1 MIYTNFSLTK
11 HLVVK
16 TMNKTANQTW
26 CWTSESWHNRNTHTI
41 FTASLLKQVRHH
53 ISGYQPSTATI
64 LAEVYLCSFWMKYSY
79 SLSKYFLHFL
89 IYFIPSYLLM
99 TENNNAWITEDLMR
113 IYSDYICIY
122 ELVLKKSMFLKIN
135 NSAYDM

>member
-26 CWTSESWHNRNTHTI
+26 RWTSESWNNRNTHTI
-41 FTASLLKQVRHH
+41 FTASFLKQVKTSYFRLSALNCNNTCRRVFVLILNEIQLFTIQVFLTLSHLFYSF
-53 ISGYQPSTATI
+53 ISSNSI
-64 LAEVYLCSFWMKYSY
+64 
-79 SLSKYFLHFL
+79 
-89 IYFIPSYLLM
+89 
-99 TENNNAWITEDLMR
+99 ENNNAWITEDLMR

-122 ELVLKKSMFLKIN
+122 ELVLKK
-135 NSAYDM
+135 ACT